1 MRQINFRGWSGQAYE
16 FKRVDPNSAWAA
28 GPGIAIFAARGAYGW
43 RVVRI
48 SCLQGRLHDV
58 QPIWVFA
65 EAQRC
70 GARAVF
76 VLNEACRDR
85 RQGIFADLES
95 GLNPVFVE
103 PKREHRLAA

>member
-58 QPIWVFA
+58 QPIWALLRRSGAARERFLFSMKRA
-65 EAQRC
+65 GIA
-70 GARAVF
+70 ARAF
-76 VLNEACRDR
+76 SRIWSRA
-85 RQGIFADLES
+85 
-95 GLNPVFVE
+95 
-103 PKREHRLAA
+103 